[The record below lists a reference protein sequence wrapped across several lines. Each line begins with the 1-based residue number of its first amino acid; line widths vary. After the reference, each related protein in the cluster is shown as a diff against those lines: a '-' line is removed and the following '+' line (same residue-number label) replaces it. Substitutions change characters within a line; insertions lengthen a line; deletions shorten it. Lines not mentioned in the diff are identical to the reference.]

1 MPLNKLK
8 TRERVACHKMKE
20 LKSFAKE
27 KGIKP
32 GKLRKA
38 ELVEAIVKKL
48 PKKKKKIEES
58 HVRA

>member
-38 ELVEAIVKKL
+38 ELVEAIVEKL
-48 PKKKKKIEES
+48 PKKKKKK
-58 HVRA
+58 